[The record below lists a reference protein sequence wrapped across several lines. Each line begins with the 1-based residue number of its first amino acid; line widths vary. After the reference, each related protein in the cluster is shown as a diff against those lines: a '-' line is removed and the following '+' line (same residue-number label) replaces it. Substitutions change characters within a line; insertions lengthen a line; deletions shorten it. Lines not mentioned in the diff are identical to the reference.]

1 MYDIEPLLIRRREE
15 HEMNIAKLKERAVH
29 FANMHFRLKTL
40 GLSCEVPEFGDWAVE
55 CGATYEITRAD
66 LPTLYNAFGKP
77 DITGKTVK
85 DKTAG
90 TIWVIIT
97 FPEQP
102 YCGISFMYE
111 RQLSDENKC
120 KIITE
125 ARYEDKLVC
134 EV

>member
-1 MYDIEPLLIRRREE
+1 MYDIEPLLIRKKEE
-15 HEMNIAKLKERAVH
+15 HERNIANLKEQAVY

-40 GLSCEVPEFGDWAVE
+40 GLSREVPEFGDWEVQYGIAF
-55 CGATYEITRAD
+55 EITRDD
-66 LPTLYNAFGKP
+66 LPALYNAFGKP

-90 TIWVIIT
+90 TIWVHIC

-102 YCGISFMYE
+102 YCGIFFKYE
-111 RQLSDENKC
+111 RQLSEEAKC

-125 ARYEDKLVC
+125 ASYEDKLVC